1 MRIYQI
7 LRRIFYRLAAA
18 VPALIGVVVFTFI
31 LMRVMPGDPAIFF
44 ASGPTS
50 GEEEI
55 QEIRRQLGLDKP
67 ILVQLVYY
75 LGDIATGNLGLSLTT
90 GQAVTTDLINRLPA
104 SLELTFFALLIAL
117 TLSIPL
123 GVVAAL
129 HPNSLIDHIVRF
141 VCTLGV
147 CVPMFVSGLMLIY
160 VFYYTL
166 GWSPDP
172 TGRFDI
178 FSSAPPRV
186 TGFLLVDSLL
196 AQQYDSFAS
205 AFSRLI
211 LPGATMAL
219 FVLSP
224 LTRMT
229 RASMLAV
236 LGGDIVRTGEAAG
249 LPRQK
254 IIVVYALRNAILPP
268 HVLPTS
274 GIVLSSMLGANIL
287 VEKVFSWPGIASYAL
302 NGLLASDYAAVQ
314 GFVLLMAGLC
324 VAINLLVDILYGIG
338 RTRGCHSNEQVHHR
352 PRPFRPRAKSC
363 HDYGGCRDRHHIG
376 SGAPGALDQPIR
388 SDGNQYGECI

>member
-7 LRRIFYRLAAA
+7 LRRIVFRLFSA

-31 LMRVMPGDPAIFF
+31 LMRVMPGDPAVFF
-44 ASGPTS
+44 AIGQTS

-55 QEIRRQLGLDKP
+55 LEIRRQLGLDKP
-67 ILVQLVYY
+67 LLVQLGYY
-75 LGDIATGNLGLSLTT
+75 LGDTATGNLGNSLST
-90 GQAVTTDLINRLPA
+90 GQPVTTDLLNRLPA

-129 HPNSLIDHIVRF
+129 RPDSLIDHAVRF
-141 VCTLGV
+141 ICTLGV

-160 VFYYTL
+160 VFYYLL

-178 FSSAPPRV
+178 FSSAPPTI

-196 AQQYDSFAS
+196 AQQYDSFAG
-205 AFSRLI
+205 ALSRLI

-219 FVLSP
+219 FVLAP

-236 LGGDIVRTGEAAG
+236 LGSDIVRTGEAAG

-254 IIVVYALRNAILPP
+254 IIVVYALRNAILP
-268 HVLPTS
+268 VLTTS

-324 VAINLLVDILYGIG
+324 VVINLIVDILYGIAD
-338 RTRGCHSNEQVHHR
+338 
-352 PRPFRPRAKSC
+352 PRVSF
-363 HDYGGCRDRHHIG
+363 
-376 SGAPGALDQPIR
+376 
-388 SDGNQYGECI
+388 E

>member
-1 MRIYQI
+1 MRIYRI
-7 LRRIFYRLAAA
+7 LRRIGCRLLSA
-18 VPALIGVVVFTFI
+18 VPALIGVVVFTFV

-44 ASGPTS
+44 ATGPTS

-67 ILVQLVYY
+67 LLVQLTYY
-75 LGDIATGNLGLSLTT
+75 LGDIATGNLGHSLTT
-90 GQAVTTDLINRLPA
+90 GRPVTTDLIHRLPA
-104 SLELTFFALLIAL
+104 TLELTFFALIIAL
-117 TLSIPL
+117 TLSVPL
-123 GVVAAL
+123 GVVAAVR
-129 HPNSLIDHIVRF
+129 PDSLIDHAVRL

-147 CVPMFVSGLMLIY
+147 CVPMFVSGLMLIF
-160 VFYYTL
+160 VFYYLL

-186 TGFLLVDSLL
+186 SGFLLVDSLL
-196 AQQYDSFAS
+196 DQQYDSFAA

-211 LPGATMAL
+211 LPGVTMAL
-219 FVLSP
+219 FVLAP

-236 LGGDIVRTGEAAG
+236 LGSDLVRTGEAVG
-249 LPRQK
+249 LPRLK
-254 IIVVYALRNAILPP
+254 IIVVYALRNAILP
-268 HVLPTS
+268 VLTTS

-324 VAINLLVDILYGIG
+324 VLINLLVDILYGIAD
-338 RTRGCHSNEQVHHR
+338 
-352 PRPFRPRAKSC
+352 PRVSF
-363 HDYGGCRDRHHIG
+363 
-376 SGAPGALDQPIR
+376 
-388 SDGNQYGECI
+388 E

>member
-1 MRIYQI
+1 MRLYQV
-7 LRRIFYRLAAA
+7 LRRVFYRFVAA
-18 VPALIGVVVFTFI
+18 VPALIGVVVFTFV

-44 ASGPTS
+44 AIGPTS

-67 ILVQLVYY
+67 LLVQLVYY
-75 LGDIATGNLGLSLTT
+75 LGDIATGDLGLSLTT
-90 GQAVTTDLINRLPA
+90 GQAVTTDLIYRLPA

-117 TLSIPL
+117 TLSVPL
-123 GVVAAL
+123 GVVAAMR
-129 HPNSLIDHIVRF
+129 PNSLIDHIVRF

-160 VFYYTL
+160 VFYYIL

-196 AQQYDSFAS
+196 ARQYDSFAS

-236 LGGDIVRTGEAAG
+236 LGSDIVRTGEAVG

-254 IIVVYALRNAILPP
+254 IIVVYALRNAILP
-268 HVLPTS
+268 VLTTS

-324 VAINLLVDILYGIG
+324 VAINLLVDILYGIAD
-338 RTRGCHSNEQVHHR
+338 
-352 PRPFRPRAKSC
+352 PRVS
-363 HDYGGCRDRHHIG
+363 
-376 SGAPGALDQPIR
+376 L
-388 SDGNQYGECI
+388 E

>member
-1 MRIYQI
+1 MRAHKI
-7 LRRIFYRLAAA
+7 LRRIVYRLVAA

-44 ASGPTS
+44 ASGPNS

-67 ILVQLVYY
+67 LFVQLIYY
-75 LGDIATGNLGLSLTT
+75 LGDIATGNLGHSLTT
-90 GQAVTTDLINRLPA
+90 GQSVTTDLIHRLPA

-123 GVVAAL
+123 GVVAAIR
-129 HPNSLIDHIVRF
+129 PGSLIDHAVRF

-147 CVPMFVSGLMLIY
+147 CVPMFVSGLLLIF
-160 VFYYTL
+160 VFYYLL

-172 TGRFDI
+172 TGRIDI

-186 TGFLLVDSLL
+186 SGFLLVDSLL
-196 AQQYDSFAS
+196 AQQYDSFVG

-219 FVLSP
+219 FVLAP

-236 LGGDIVRTGEAAG
+236 LGSDIVRTAEAAG

-254 IIVVYALRNAILPP
+254 IIVVYALRNAILP
-268 HVLPTS
+268 VLTTS
-274 GIVLSSMLGANIL
+274 GIVVSSMLGANIL

-324 VAINLLVDILYGIG
+324 VVINLLVDILYGIAD
-338 RTRGCHSNEQVHHR
+338 
-352 PRPFRPRAKSC
+352 PRVSF
-363 HDYGGCRDRHHIG
+363 
-376 SGAPGALDQPIR
+376 
-388 SDGNQYGECI
+388 E